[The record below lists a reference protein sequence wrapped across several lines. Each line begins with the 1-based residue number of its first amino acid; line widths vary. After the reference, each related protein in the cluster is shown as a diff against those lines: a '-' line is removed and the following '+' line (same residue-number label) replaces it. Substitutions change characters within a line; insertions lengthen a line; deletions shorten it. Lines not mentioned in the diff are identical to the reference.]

1 MGLVRK
7 ELLRP
12 DRSATS
18 GAEAFRFRH
27 ILVRDAAYA
36 ALPKEQRAD
45 LHARFADWLERI
57 AGDRLLEYEEVIA
70 YHLEQAHHYR
80 SELGL
85 ADELTS
91 LLGSRA
97 AARLRAAGT
106 RAWARHDAPAAD
118 NLISRAVDLLGDTL
132 EHRKLTLL
140 LSAVALDKGDFPRTR
155 ALLADASQAADR
167 AGDELVRTH
176 AEMLAAQ
183 VALLT
188 DPNVD
193 EERLLTLSAT
203 TEALAIESS
212 DLRARVEALQVRAL
226 VSVNRCRFGDM
237 LAALEEALPLL
248 QGQDPE
254 SQLLRRDVQDGICG
268 AVCYGPTSASAG
280 IARIDQVASAE
291 TGLPLGKYLNAPM
304 LLAMQGKGD
313 EARRLI
319 QAGIEYV
326 DERGLVSRRGNFAVT
341 KAAVELFAGDLEAA
355 QHSYA
360 EAIAIWEALG
370 ATSYLSTLAAVRA
383 IVLYQLG
390 RTEEMGEAIRLARE
404 NGSPTDI
411 ATQGAW
417 RVAAAQRAADE
428 GRRVEAEQLIGEAIA
443 LVEPTDFLELRGRV
457 FAAHAHIEARA
468 GRVAGWH
475 SALDRAL
482 AEHER
487 KGNLVDAKRIRDI
500 MSSQPPAAVA

>member
-1 MGLVRK
+1 M
-7 ELLRP
+7 
-12 DRSATS
+12 
-18 GAEAFRFRH
+18 
-27 ILVRDAAYA
+27 
-36 ALPKEQRAD
+36 
-45 LHARFADWLERI
+45 
-57 AGDRLLEYEEVIA
+57 IA

-85 ADELTS
+85 TDELTE

-97 AARLRAAGT
+97 ATHLRAAGS

-118 NLISRAVDLLGDTL
+118 NLISRAVDLLGDSR
-132 EHRKLTLL
+132 ERWKLMLL
-140 LSAVALDKGDFPRTR
+140 LSDIAFAKMDFPRTR
-155 ALLADASQAADR
+155 GLLADASQAADR
-167 AGDELVRTH
+167 AGDELVRAH

-183 VALLT
+183 VALHT
-188 DPNVD
+188 DPKVD
-193 EERLLTLSAT
+193 EERALKLSAI

-212 DLRARVEALQVRAL
+212 DLRARVDALQVRAL
-226 VSVNRCRFGDM
+226 VSLNRCRFGDM

-254 SQLLRRDVQDGICG
+254 SQLLRRDVQDGICA
-268 AVCYGPTSASAG
+268 AVSFGPTSASAA
-280 IARIDQVASAE
+280 IARIDQMASAE
-291 TGLPLGKYLNAPM
+291 TGLPLGKYLSAPW
-304 LLAMQGKGD
+304 LLAMQGEFD

-319 QAGIEYV
+319 KAGIEYV
-326 DERGLVSRRGNFAVT
+326 DERGLVSRRGDFAVT
-341 KAAVELFAGDLEAA
+341 KAGVELFAGDLEAA
-355 QHSYA
+355 QNAYA

-370 ATSYLSTLAAVRA
+370 ATSYLSTLAALRA

-411 ATQGAW
+411 ATQAAW
-417 RVAAAQRAADE
+417 RIAAAQRAADQ
-428 GRRVEAEQLIGEAIA
+428 GRLDEAEQLIGEAIA
-443 LVEPTDFLELRGRV
+443 LVEPTDFLELRSRV

-475 SALDRAL
+475 SGLGRAL

-487 KGNLVDAKRIRDI
+487 KGNLVDAKRIRDLI
-500 MSSQPPAAVA
+500 SSQPPAAVA